1 MGTCLQVIHHGS
13 NTLLERKAV
22 KKTETARFPAVRG
35 GATKPR
41 GEPAPAQ
48 MTGPREAVVAGAAE
62 ETTSRGGDALLRQG
76 GLGQGR
82 RSQDGAHERRG
93 DADTLLTATT
103 RDRGRAHGHGTNR
116 GLGGAGG
123 PPLGPSGAWGWLFLT
138 SNNPGLRGRA
148 ARGPRPRC
156 VALGGTAPA
165 WDLVSPHL
173 TTALRGVAL
182 WPLGCGRQRAAQ
194 PLSRGPKRDGR
205 GARRGGGGPRLSA
218 AAEPGLGRNS
228 VALWPPGS

>member
-62 ETTSRGGDALLRQG
+62 ETTSRGGDALLRRG

-93 DADTLLTATT
+93 DADALLTATT
-103 RDRGRAHGHGTNR
+103 GDRGRAHGHGASR
-116 GLGGAGG
+116 GLGWRRGSSPRSERRLGVAFPDVQEARFARTCGTWAAA
-123 PPLGPSGAWGWLFLT
+123 PL
-138 SNNPGLRGRA
+138 
-148 ARGPRPRC
+148 RGPRGHGP
-156 VALGGTAPA
+156 
-165 WDLVSPHL
+165 
-173 TTALRGVAL
+173 GV
-182 WPLGCGRQRAAQ
+182 G
-194 PLSRGPKRDGR
+194 
-205 GARRGGGGPRLSA
+205 
-218 AAEPGLGRNS
+218 PGL
-228 VALWPPGS
+228 PPPDHGP